1 MHINY
6 RKNTIIFFS
15 FLVYLSYFLGFLFNE
30 NSIGSGGY
38 DGDITWMWRNFELFK
53 NNNLIEAI
61 NHEDFFGSRTPLLY
75 IINIFLNPFVGDIYL
90 FRLSIFFLSLL
101 GPLFFFLCLK
111 ERFKDTD
118 KELLLLISSIILL
131 SPYFRST
138 AIWGLEINYG
148 IITMLVSFYY
158 IIKLE
163 NKNLKPNI
171 YQILILVFFSSI
183 CVYFDQKLLFVPI
196 LALIKIFLLKKNL
209 RIKITATL
217 IYFLLAIPFIYLII
231 QWKGIVPPA
240 TQAANLGFATNTQ
253 SFNLDYQNIGYAT
266 TILGLYLFPIIFL
279 LGDYS
284 FKKFY
289 YYFRKNFLF
298 IAGFFLIYLFFF
310 LYFDWYNLAQKLLPK
325 STEYLGG
332 TYGLGFVNKLAFIF
346 FTNSLLQK
354 TFVFLS
360 FFLSWIIVTIFFNN
374 KIKNCLL
381 ISYFYLIALVITP
394 LHQEHFDPYVLILAL
409 LCFDLKIKINF
420 VNSVFIFLYFVSLLA
435 SAIIIRSF

>member
-196 LALIKIFLLKKNL
+196 LALIKIFLL
-209 RIKITATL
+209 
-217 IYFLLAIPFIYLII
+217 
-231 QWKGIVPPA
+231 
-240 TQAANLGFATNTQ
+240 
-253 SFNLDYQNIGYAT
+253 
-266 TILGLYLFPIIFL
+266 
-279 LGDYS
+279 
-284 FKKFY
+284 
-289 YYFRKNFLF
+289 
-298 IAGFFLIYLFFF
+298 
-310 LYFDWYNLAQKLLPK
+310 
-325 STEYLGG
+325 
-332 TYGLGFVNKLAFIF
+332 
-346 FTNSLLQK
+346 
-354 TFVFLS
+354 
-360 FFLSWIIVTIFFNN
+360 
-374 KIKNCLL
+374 
-381 ISYFYLIALVITP
+381 
-394 LHQEHFDPYVLILAL
+394 
-409 LCFDLKIKINF
+409 
-420 VNSVFIFLYFVSLLA
+420 
-435 SAIIIRSF
+435 